1 MGSITQNITCKQKI
15 KKASNIPHKV
25 KNSKWK
31 GTMANMNE
39 IIPWHIIWN
48 NICYRKI
55 NAKSHIYQSFTYIT
69 WMMMGNRDERS
80 LIFLTLHLLWL
91 QRVLLHICSF
101 ANHGNIQDQLG
112 PDSANSTATYEDV
125 AWQFRLMESVVYFAT
140 CGKPLLE
147 LLWLW
152 LRGGQTMGF
161 GPHLACQITYTFFQ
175 ATCFWLWTVV
185 QCCCIANCTVSS
197 LPVVRQ
203 SRIQSSSQKFHHLCF
218 SWHIGWSCHM
228 LVLFQSQTKMFLKW
242 LKKIKP
248 FQSECL
254 KIQANEHC
262 YGNQQVLIQQWDEWP
277 KCLSKKWLKCL
288 SEKNTHMTCSVCM
301 TWHPHQL
308 SPTCMDECYHGF
320 SVGKL
325 LAVSCL
331 CCLNYKPSC

>member
-1 MGSITQNITCKQKI
+1 MDDDGQQRWTKSHFFDSASALTPKSFAPHLLLCKSWKYSRPTRPWLCEFY
-15 KKASNIPHKV
+15 SNIWRC
-25 KNSKWK
+25 S
-31 GTMANMNE
+31 
-39 IIPWHIIWN
+39 
-48 NICYRKI
+48 CC
-55 NAKSHIYQSFTYIT
+55 
-69 WMMMGNRDERS
+69 
-80 LIFLTLHLLWL
+80 LT
-91 QRVLLHICSF
+91 V
-101 ANHGNIQDQLG
+101 
-112 PDSANSTATYEDV
+112 P
-125 AWQFRLMESVVYFAT
+125 LMESVVYFAT

-262 YGNQQVLIQQWDEWP
+262 YGNQQILIQLWDEWP